1 MEDLIYVYAHI
12 DVLLVIFCRI
22 MAAIVFLP
30 IIEES
35 KAPKLTISGLG
46 LCLSVTVF
54 MVTDCSVIYDE
65 TTLVSYTLVLI
76 KEILVGLTMG
86 FIIKIYF
93 QIYQFIGSLWSTQGG
108 LGMSMALD
116 PIGGEQTPILGR
128 FYNLCLCAIFVLG
141 GGYHWFIK
149 TLVDSFTII
158 PINKAILGTSIVTG
172 IIGTV
177 SDYLMISFKLAM
189 PVIGI
194 LLLVDFGL
202 GILARAVPQ
211 MNMFVIG
218 IPLKVIILFILL
230 IATVGLIPRFNTII
244 IDHMVA
250 TMMNLIQGMRPL

>member
-1 MEDLIYVYAHI
+1 MEELIDVYVHI

-35 KAPKLTISGLG
+35 KPPKLMISGLG
-46 LCLSVTVF
+46 LCLSITVF
-54 MVTDCSVIYDE
+54 MVTDCSFVYDD
-65 TTLVSYTLVLI
+65 TTLVSYTLILI

-108 LGMSMALD
+108 LSMSMALD
-116 PIGGEQTPILGR
+116 PVGGEQTPILGR

-149 TLVDSFTII
+149 TLVDSFTVI

-172 IIGTV
+172 MIETV
-177 SDYLMISFKLAM
+177 SDYLIISFKLAM
-189 PVIGI
+189 PVIGV

-218 IPLKVIILFILL
+218 IPLKVIVLFVLL
-230 IATVGLIPRFNTII
+230 IATVGLVPRFNAII
-244 IDHMVA
+244 IDHMVG